1 MDTWLGRL
9 ALLKTGLGVF
19 RLTGRGVAV
28 GNEGLGLRLGG
39 GPAGLGGFRPGFL
52 LPTCRLLFV
61 EVSFPAAELAGPT
74 TTAEGL
80 ELVVCEEPKVGLPFT
95 PGFLL

>member
-1 MDTWLGRL
+1 MAGVGCTYGSLGITPFHNGSFTAFSAGEKAGTSMDTWLGRL

-52 LPTCRLLFV
+52 LPN
-61 EVSFPAAELAGPT
+61 
-74 TTAEGL
+74 
-80 ELVVCEEPKVGLPFT
+80 
-95 PGFLL
+95 